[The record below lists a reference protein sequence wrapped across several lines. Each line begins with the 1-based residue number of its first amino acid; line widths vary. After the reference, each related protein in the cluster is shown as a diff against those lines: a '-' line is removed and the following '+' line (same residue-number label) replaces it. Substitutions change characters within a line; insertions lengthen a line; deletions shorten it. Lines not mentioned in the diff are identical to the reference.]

1 MEIPCWLAA
10 AADRAPEHPAIE
22 TTSETVAYADLIRR
36 ADAGARRLAALG
48 VTAGERVA
56 LLLAPG
62 VAFAEAL
69 HGCWRLG
76 AVPVPVDPRLAP
88 PERAARIAGAAA
100 IVDRPLD
107 GDEADAPL
115 RDAHAPEALA
125 AVVHT
130 SGTTTAPR
138 PIGLT
143 FANFSA
149 SANGSAAALGHDA
162 GERWLSALPVA
173 HVGGLSVLVRSAAFA
188 TTAIVHE
195 RFDAAGVAGALRD
208 RGITIVSLVATML
221 ARLLDSGL
229 EHPPALRCALLG
241 GGALPPALAERAAA
255 TGIPVAQTYGLTEAC
270 SQVTTSEIGEPE
282 TAGRPLPGTRVGLA
296 PDGEILVA
304 GPTVAPGAAGDDG
317 VLRTGDLGALDEAG
331 RLTVTGRKADTIV
344 TGGENVAPAEVEAV
358 LASHPA
364 VAEAAV
370 YGRSDPEWGE
380 MVVAAV
386 VLRPGAEGAVEELRA
401 HCRGALAGF
410 KVPKEIWFTTDGLP
424 RTPSGKLLRRA
435 LA

>member
-1 MEIPCWLAA
+1 MEIPCWLVA

-22 TTSETVAYADLIRR
+22 TAAEAVAYADLLGR
-36 ADAGARRLAALG
+36 ADTAARRLAARG
-48 VTAGERVA
+48 VTAGQRVA
-56 LLLAPG
+56 LVLPPG
-62 VAFAEAL
+62 VAFAEAF

-76 AVPVPVDPRLAP
+76 AVPVPVDPRLTP
-88 PERAARIAGAAA
+88 GERAVRATGAAA
-100 IVDRPLD
+100 IVDQRLD
-107 GDEADAPL
+107 GDEADTPL
-115 RDAHAPEALA
+115 LDAHRPDALA

-143 FANFSA
+143 FANFGA
-149 SANGSAAALGHDA
+149 SARGSAAVLGHDA

-188 TTAIVHE
+188 TTAILHE
-195 RFDAAGVAGALRD
+195 RFDAAAVAGALRD
-208 RGITIVSLVATML
+208 RDVTMVSLVATML
-221 ARLLDSGL
+221 ARLLEAGL
-229 EHPPALRCALLG
+229 EQPPALRCALLG
-241 GGALPPALAERAAA
+241 GGALPPALAEQAAA
-255 TGIPVAQTYGLTEAC
+255 AGIPVAQTYGLTEAC

-282 TAGRPLPGTRVGLA
+282 TAGRPLPGTRVEVSA
-296 PDGEILVA
+296 EGEILVA
-304 GPTVAPGAAGDDG
+304 GPTVAPGAAGEDG

-331 RLTVTGRKADTIV
+331 RLTITGRRADTIV

-358 LASHPA
+358 LATHPA

-380 MVVAAV
+380 RVVAAV
-386 VLRPGAEGAVEELRA
+386 VLRPGAVGAVEELRA
-401 HCRGALAGF
+401 HCRSALAGF
-410 KVPKEIWFTTDGLP
+410 KVPKEIWFTSDGLP

>member
-10 AADRAPEHPAIE
+10 AAARAPEHPAIE
-22 TTSETVAYADLIRR
+22 TPDQSVAYADLLARSDV
-36 ADAGARRLAALG
+36 AARRLAARG
-48 VTAGERVA
+48 VTAGDRVA
-56 LLLAPG
+56 LVLPPG
-62 VAFAEAL
+62 LAFAEAL

-76 AVPVPVDPRLAP
+76 AVPVPVDPRLAAAD
-88 PERAARIAGAAA
+88 RAARTSAAAA
-100 IVDRPLD
+100 IVDARLD
-107 GDEADAPL
+107 GGEADAPL
-115 RDAHAPEALA
+115 RGRHEPGAIA

-130 SGTTTAPR
+130 SGTTAAPR
-138 PIGLT
+138 PVELT

-149 SANGSAAALGHDA
+149 SALGSAGVLGHEP

-173 HVGGLSVLVRSAAFA
+173 HVGGLSVLVRSAAYA

-195 RFDAAGVAGALRD
+195 SFDAAAVAAALRD
-208 RGITIVSLVATML
+208 DDVTIVSLVATML
-221 ARLLDSGL
+221 ARLLDAGL
-229 EHPPALRCALLG
+229 ERPAVLRCALLG
-241 GGALPPALAERAAA
+241 GGALPPPLAQRAAA
-255 TGIPVAQTYGLTEAC
+255 AGIPIAQTYGLTEAC
-270 SQVTTSEIGEPE
+270 SQVTTSAIGSPE
-282 TAGRPLPGTRVGLA
+282 TAGPPLPGTRVELA

-304 GPTVAPGAAGDDG
+304 GPTVAPSARDEDG
-317 VLRTGDLGALDEAG
+317 LLHTGDLGALDASG

-380 MVVAAV
+380 KVVAAV
-386 VLRPGAEGAVEELRA
+386 VLRPGAMGAPEELRA

-410 KVPKEIWFTTDGLP
+410 KVPKEIWFATDGLP

-435 LA
+435 LG

>member
-10 AADRAPEHPAIE
+10 SAARAPEHPALE
-22 TTSETVAYADLIRR
+22 TPDHRVAYGDLLAR
-36 ADAGARRLAALG
+36 ADAAARRLAARG
-48 VTAGERVA
+48 VAAGERVA
-56 LLLAPG
+56 LVLPPG
-62 VAFAEAL
+62 LAFAEAL

-76 AVPVPVDPRLAP
+76 AVPVPVDPRLAAA
-88 PERAARIAGAAA
+88 ERAARTSAAAA
-100 IVDRPLD
+100 IVDARLD
-107 GDEADAPL
+107 GGEADAPL
-115 RDAHAPEALA
+115 RNRHDPGAIA

-130 SGTTTAPR
+130 SGTTAASR
-138 PIGLT
+138 PVELT

-149 SANGSAAALGHDA
+149 SALGSADALGHEP

-173 HVGGLSVLVRSAAFA
+173 HVGGLSVLVRSAAYA

-195 RFDAAGVAGALRD
+195 SFDAAAVAAALRD
-208 RGITIVSLVATML
+208 DDITIVSLVATML
-221 ARLLDSGL
+221 ARLLDAGL
-229 EHPPALRCALLG
+229 ERPPALRCALLG
-241 GGALPPALAERAAA
+241 GGALPPPLARRAAA
-255 TGIPVAQTYGLTEAC
+255 AGIPVAQTYGLTEAC
-270 SQVTTSEIGEPE
+270 SQVTTSAIGSPE
-282 TAGRPLPGTRVGLA
+282 TAGRPLPGTRVALA

-304 GPTVAPGAAGDDG
+304 GPTVAPSARDEDG
-317 VLRTGDLGALDEAG
+317 LLHTGDLGALDASG
-331 RLTVTGRKADTIV
+331 RLAVTGRKADTIV

-380 MVVAAV
+380 RVVAAV
-386 VLRPGAEGAVEELRA
+386 VLRPGAAGAAEELRA

-410 KVPKEIWFTTDGLP
+410 KVPKEIWFATDGLP

-435 LA
+435 LV